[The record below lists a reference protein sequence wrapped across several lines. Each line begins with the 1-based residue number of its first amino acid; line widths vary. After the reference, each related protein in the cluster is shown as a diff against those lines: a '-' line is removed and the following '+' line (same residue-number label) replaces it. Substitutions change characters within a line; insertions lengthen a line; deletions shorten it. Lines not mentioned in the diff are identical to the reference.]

1 MTLRA
6 ILVVVV
12 AAAAVSLTAC
22 AEDAATRYAYNMR
35 YAYVAPWTHL
45 SAADRS
51 EIIRLVSVATG
62 KRIKGIC
69 RCTPNSAEISVFTDF
84 AEAAPRWT
92 LFTLQKHSNRWQIT
106 SRDDDFSSGMA
117 TAMLSYP
124 P

>member
-6 ILVVVV
+6 IAIVVTAATLVL
-12 AAAAVSLTAC
+12 SAC

-51 EIIRLVSVATG
+51 EIIRLVSAATG

-106 SRDDDFSSGMA
+106 SRDD
-117 TAMLSYP
+117 
-124 P
+124 